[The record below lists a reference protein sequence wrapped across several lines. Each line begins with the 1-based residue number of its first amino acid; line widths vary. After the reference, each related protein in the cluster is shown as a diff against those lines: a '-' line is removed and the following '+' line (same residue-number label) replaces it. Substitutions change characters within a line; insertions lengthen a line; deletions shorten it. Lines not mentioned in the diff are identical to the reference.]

1 MRLFNFFLF
10 LFITSCHLHAQNVIV
25 PLEGAAWRVREHVEG
40 KKRTGDW
47 ISASVPGC
55 VHTDLIRAEK
65 IEHPFYGTA
74 EADCQWIEGKSWLY
88 ETMPFDAP
96 SRVFSKSSVMLRFNG
111 LDTYARVQLNDVDI
125 LNANN
130 AHRSWE
136 VDVKA
141 HLKPEGNVLRI
152 FFDSAVERAQKAL
165 MALPYPI
172 PGDSV
177 RAMVRKPQFH
187 FGWDWGPR
195 LVTCGITK
203 PIEWIAYDEAR
214 MTDCYFEQVSIDEQM
229 AQLHFHAFV
238 ASKNASKYTVRVTG
252 VTSGGTWSET
262 FDAMAGESE
271 VSFTF
276 KLTNPLLWWCNGQGS
291 PGLYAFEVDLISND
305 VVFDHRKELIGVR
318 DIRLITE
325 RDSIGE
331 SFYFQLNG
339 QPVFIKGANYIPL
352 RYFPGEVKEAD
363 YRRLIQQCKEA
374 HINMLRVWGGGVYE
388 DELFYDLCDQN
399 GILVWHDF
407 MFACSMYPGDEDFL
421 QNVSAEAVEQVKR
434 LRNHPCIALWC
445 GNNENSEGWERWGW
459 KSGLTNEQTEVLQKG
474 YDDVFKKTLPGIV
487 GQFSKTNYWESSP
500 RLGRGDARSITEGD
514 SHYWGVWH
522 DEEPF
527 EVLQTKVPRFMSEFG
542 MQSYPSEEVLMEM
555 LEEDEFSMTDE
566 GIAQHQK
573 HSRGFS
579 LMEKYMN
586 NWYEPV
592 SPDDFKMYGAMTQ
605 VVQAEGM
612 MMGIEAQRRAMPQC
626 MGTLFWQLNDV
637 WPSFSWSCIDYKGTP
652 KLLHEALKTVYAP
665 QLISCTTNGDELQI
679 WWISDARID
688 SDKMELEYAIYDGT
702 TFQGEAN
709 AKLRSKDVASY
720 QSPKMDCTIGYGSHM
735 IHSILLEDLGVESP
749 ENLLIEVRISY
760 PGQANP
766 EYKRVQKII
775 AKCDMAVIPY
785 KATYSTYDPKTRSK
799 TQFSTILYKRP
810 ARD

>member
-1 MRLFNFFLF
+1 MRLFTLLLF
-10 LFITSCHLHAQNVIV
+10 LFIVSCQLYAQNVIV
-25 PLEGAAWRVREHVEG
+25 PLEDVAWRVREHVEG

-88 ETMPFDAP
+88 ETMPFDVP
-96 SRVFSKSSVMLRFNG
+96 SSVFSKSSVMLRFNG
-111 LDTYARVQLNDVDI
+111 LDTYARVQLNDADI

-152 FFDSAVERAQKAL
+152 FFDSAVERAQEEL

-271 VSFTF
+271 VSFSF

-305 VVFDHRKELIGVR
+305 VVIDHRKELIGVR
-318 DIRLITE
+318 DIRLITK

-339 QPVFIKGANYIPL
+339 QPVFMKGANYIPL
-352 RYFPGEVKEAD
+352 RYFPGEATEAD
-363 YRRLIQQCKEA
+363 YRQLIQQCKDA

-459 KSGLTNEQTEVLQKG
+459 KSGLTNKQTEILQKG
-474 YDDVFKKTLPGIV
+474 YDDVFKKILPGIV

-592 SPDDFKMYGAMTQ
+592 SPDDFKIYGEMTQ
-605 VVQAEGM
+605 AVQAEGM
-612 MMGIEAQRRAMPQC
+612 MMGIEAQRRAMPNC
-626 MGTLFWQLNDV
+626 MGSLFWQLNDV
-637 WPSFSWSCIDYKGTP
+637 WPSFSWSSIDYKGTP
-652 KLLHEALKTVYAP
+652 KLLYEALKTVYAP

-679 WWISDARID
+679 WWISDSRID
-688 SDKMELEYAIYDGT
+688 SDNMEFDYAIYDGT

-709 AKLRSKDVASY
+709 AKLRSKDAASY
-720 QSPKMDCTIGYGSHM
+720 QSPKMDCAIGYGSRM

-749 ENLLIEVRISY
+749 ENLVIEVRISY

-775 AKCDMAVIPY
+775 AKSDMAVIPY